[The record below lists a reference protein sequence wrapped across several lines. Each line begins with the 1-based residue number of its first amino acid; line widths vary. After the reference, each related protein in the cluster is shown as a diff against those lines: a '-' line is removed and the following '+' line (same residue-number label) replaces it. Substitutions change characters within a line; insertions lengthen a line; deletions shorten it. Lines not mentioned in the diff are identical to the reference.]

1 MGNLTLEHLDN
12 EIQQLPSL
20 SMIVMEVLS
29 MIEKGNVDLPALMN
43 KIGQDQALAARVLK
57 VANSPFYGF
66 SRNIASLKD
75 AGIMLGIHT
84 LQHIVTAAGIIGH
97 FSTNENQNFN
107 HVAFW
112 QHSIGTGICA
122 KVLASHCALDQ
133 ETAFTAGLLHDIGK
147 LVMAVHFPYD
157 FLQILEYRD
166 EHDCLLKDAE
176 RSVLDFDHSIVGAK
190 ITEHWKLPALIISS
204 IRYHHTPDAEP
215 VLPLA
220 GLVHIADII
229 CRGMEIGNGGDNSIP
244 VINSSVMQGLGLE
257 WDAVKGSLP
266 EIEKLNAS
274 ANVLVEQDGMDTLD
288 KCGGMQC

>member
-1 MGNLTLEHLDN
+1 
-12 EIQQLPSL
+12 
-20 SMIVMEVLS
+20 
-29 MIEKGNVDLPALMN
+29 MIEKGNVDLTVLMN

-97 FSTNENQNFN
+97 FSTERNLNFS
-107 HVAFW
+107 HAAFW

-122 KVLASHCALDQ
+122 KVLARHSALDQ

-147 LVMAVHFPYD
+147 LVLAVHFPND
-157 FLQILEYRD
+157 FLRILEYRD

-176 RSVLDFDHSIVGAK
+176 KAVLDFDHSIIGAK
-190 ITEHWKLPALIISS
+190 ITEHWKLPDLIISS
-204 IRYHHTPDAEP
+204 IRYHHTPDAES

-229 CRGMEIGNGGDNSIP
+229 CRGMEIGNGGDTLIP
-244 VINSSVMQGLGLE
+244 VISSGVMEDLGLD
-257 WDAVKGSLP
+257 WDAVKNSLP

-274 ANVLVEQDGMDTLD
+274 ANVLVEQDDINTFD
-288 KCGGMQC
+288 KCGGV